1 MNESS
6 TLEAT
11 AAPTEDQTPID
22 ATPVPPEP
30 VPLNV
35 EKILSRLDILSSEDL
50 ATEKVRV
57 PEWGGSVIVK
67 ALSGVERDA
76 YEAGIFSSG
85 AGITAEYNLQNIRAK
100 LAARTMV
107 DENGDRLFSDADV
120 ARLGLKSAAALD
132 RVFSVAQRLSRL
144 TASDVKELTVQLG
157 NDQSAASGSA

>member
-1 MNESS
+1 MNESN
-6 TLEAT
+6 TLET
-11 AAPTEDQTPID
+11 AAPAEDQTTAPD
-22 ATPVPPEP
+22 PTPTPPEP
-30 VPLNV
+30 VQLN
-35 EKILSRLDILSSEDL
+35 EKILSRLDILASEDL